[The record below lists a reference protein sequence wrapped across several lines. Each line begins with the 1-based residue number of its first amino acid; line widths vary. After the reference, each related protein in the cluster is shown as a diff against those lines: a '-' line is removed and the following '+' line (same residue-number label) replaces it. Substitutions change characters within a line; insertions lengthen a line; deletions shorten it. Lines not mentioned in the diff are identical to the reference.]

1 MAVSDGQLSMQLAA
15 DLNRYFSQLVLT
27 YQHRLYAFALRQS
40 GSLQDAEDIAQEA
53 FIRAYY
59 ALGDYPPER
68 IRLIKLQ
75 PWLYKITL
83 NVFYERLRHARL
95 QLVPL
100 DITEDSLHL
109 DIEDDWRE
117 QPDVV
122 LENREGI
129 RELETL
135 VHTLPAQYREAISLF
150 YFEDL
155 SYREIAELLNCPIG
169 TVKSTLHRGTKLLR
183 KTLETQKRETH
194 GAV

>member
-15 DLNRYFSQLVLT
+15 DLDCYFSQLVLT

-40 GSLQDAEDIAQEA
+40 GSRQDAEDIAQEA

-59 ALGDYPPER
+59 ALCDYPPER

-83 NVFYERLRHARL
+83 NVFYERLRQARL
-95 QLVPL
+95 PLVPL
-100 DITEDSLHL
+100 DVTEESIHL

-117 QPDVV
+117 QPDAA

-129 RELETL
+129 HELEAL
-135 VHTLPAQYREAISLF
+135 VHTLPKQYREAVNLF

-155 SYREIAELLNCPIG
+155 SYREIGELLNCPLG
-169 TVKSTLHRGTKLLR
+169 TVKSNLHRGTKLLR
-183 KTLETQKRETH
+183 KTLEIQKRETH